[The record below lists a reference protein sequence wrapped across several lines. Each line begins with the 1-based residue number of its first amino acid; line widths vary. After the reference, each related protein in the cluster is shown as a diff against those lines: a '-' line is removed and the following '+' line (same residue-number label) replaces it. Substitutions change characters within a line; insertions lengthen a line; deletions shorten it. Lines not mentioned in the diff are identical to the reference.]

1 MYITKKDILEL
12 KEVIEN
18 INNLVDEIIKEYTK
32 QQLTDMYI
40 TFQSEKLLTSF
51 DKRKIALTIYHSVYI
66 IVNNK
71 VFSQG
76 IKSVS
81 SKCT

>member
-40 TFQSEKLLTSF
+40 TF
-51 DKRKIALTIYHSVYI
+51 
-66 IVNNK
+66 
-71 VFSQG
+71 
-76 IKSVS
+76 
-81 SKCT
+81 